1 MNIIDISYW
10 LYRVTIWTWL
20 NILKKKPPVRIRSE
34 DQYKSMAFLVAFPH
48 LSHNLLDCMDLL
60 KDPPSEKFSTDS
72 LPPLPQVVDA
82 WQTKIINPG
91 ISWIITQVY
100 HGIIMVWRCFLLTS
114 RWKRA
119 KSTIFTEGI
128 FFFRRPVWGSNVRPP
143 YRRLVFPSGY
153 NLHRGWCRGWQ
164 SCFRTIWRVHQLW
177 VYGWYPLN
185 LQLMGYICNQL
196 CVLHRDDT

>member
-128 FFFRRPVWGSNVRPP
+128 FFFFEG
-143 YRRLVFPSGY
+143 PSGDQTSGHHTGAWY
-153 NLHRGWCRGWQ
+153 FQAATTCTEAGAGGGKVA
-164 SCFRTIWRVHQLW
+164 SGPYEEYTS
-177 VYGWYPLN
+177 YGFT
-185 LQLMGYICNQL
+185 
-196 CVLHRDDT
+196 DDTHWIYS

>member
-1 MNIIDISYW
+1 MNMIEHIE
-10 LYRVTIWTWL
+10 
-20 NILKKKPPVRIRSE
+20 KKPPVRIRSE

-128 FFFRRPVWGSNVRPP
+128 FFFSKARLGIKRQATIQALGISKRLQPAP
-143 YRRLVFPSGY
+143 RLVPGVAKLLQDHMKSTPVMGLRMIPTEFTVNG
-153 NLHRGWCRGWQ
+153 LHMQ
-164 SCFRTIWRVHQLW
+164 SIMCFT
-177 VYGWYPLN
+177 
-185 LQLMGYICNQL
+185 
-196 CVLHRDDT
+196 